1 MFFILFF
8 LFLIAGPLM
17 GQAED
22 SGMDFQSLQNRLI
35 EDSDAGF
42 TAEQIRRIYNNSGVT
57 FDIKG
62 VASYFQHKEGK
73 LNYDQFLA
81 SDNIEKAAHYMRT
94 HHAELLKAEID
105 YGVDREVIT
114 AIMLVETRLGTYVGN
129 RPVLSILSTMAALED
144 PSIRDW
150 FWNQIPTEN
159 RISRAEYEKK
169 SAQKA
174 AWAFKELKA
183 FIRYVEKE
191 GMNPYD
197 INGSY
202 AGALGIAQFMPSN
215 ILILGEDGNQDGSV
229 NLFHHPDAIASIANY
244 LKNYG
249 WKPGI
254 SREEAE
260 KVVYHYN
267 HSSYY
272 VKTVLN
278 ISEKLKSQG

>member
-1 MFFILFF
+1 MPGTGR
-8 LFLIAGPLM
+8 ASDP
-17 GQAED
+17 
-22 SGMDFQSLQNRLI
+22 GMNFQTLQVRLI
-35 EDSDAGF
+35 EDRDANF
-42 TAEQIRRIYNNSGVT
+42 TAEQIQRIYNNSGVY

-62 VASYFQHKEGK
+62 VASYFQHKEHK

-81 SDNIEKAAHYMRT
+81 PDAIEKATHYMRT

-129 RPVLSILSTMAALED
+129 RPVLAILSTMAALED
-144 PSIRDW
+144 PGIRDR
-150 FWNQIPTEN
+150 FWDKIPTEN

-169 SAQKA
+169 AAQKS

-191 GMNPYD
+191 GMDPYD
-197 INGSY
+197 ISGSY

-229 NLFHHPDAIASIANY
+229 NLFHHADAIASIANY
-244 LKNYG
+244 LRNYG

-278 ISEKLKSQG
+278 IAEKLKT